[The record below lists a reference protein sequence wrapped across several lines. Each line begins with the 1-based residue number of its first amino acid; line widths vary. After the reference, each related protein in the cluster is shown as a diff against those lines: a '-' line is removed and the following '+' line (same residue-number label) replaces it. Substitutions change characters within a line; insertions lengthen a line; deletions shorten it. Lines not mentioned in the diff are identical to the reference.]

1 MQETK
6 KTENTA
12 LKMYGEECTLSKE
25 DFIKKFKVKEKGLT
39 SKEAEN
45 RLHSLGF
52 NEIKQ
57 AKPKKWYNYLLS
69 SLFSPFN
76 AILLGITL
84 VLFYTDVFLP
94 ETPSFANIIVIIILI
109 LASTFLEFFEVYRS
123 NKSAEKLKALVATTC
138 SVIRNGKEIK
148 IESFLYLENLKLC
161 FLKCC
166 LKMVGML
173 IWCLIPLIIITINAG
188 KYSIY
193 IWIIDCCIIFALIVK
208 ISLEYHKFC
217 NIKRQ
222 LNLQKKE

>member
-1 MQETK
+1 MILFGNTK
-6 KTENTA
+6 QNIVLMA
-12 LKMYGEECTLSKE
+12 LKKEEFLMSIKIGINGFGRIGKLTLQAALNKNE
-25 DFIKKFKVKEKGLT
+25 VEVVAINDPFVQADYMAYMLKYDTVHGKFNG
-39 SKEAEN
+39 
-45 RLHSLGF
+45 
-52 NEIKQ
+52 EIKVEEN
-57 AKPKKWYNYLLS
+57 K
-69 SLFSPFN
+69 
-76 AILLGITL
+76 L
-84 VLFYTDVFLP
+84 V
-94 ETPSFANIIVIIILI
+94 I
-109 LASTFLEFFEVYRS
+109 
-123 NKSAEKLKALVATTC
+123 
-138 SVIRNGKEIK
+138 NGKEIK

>member
-1 MQETK
+1 MNVILKGNGEKIICIQQKEQK
-6 KTENTA
+6 VIYNGENTLIDNRMPISLSSVNTKTIELFYCICKFPLRLIVVIFDIIFMNYEWDWIDNFEPCIFQVDNYICEA
-12 LKMYGEECTLSKE
+12 CKTLEIEYNKSKY
-25 DFIKKFKVKEKGLT
+25 DK
-39 SKEAEN
+39 EN
-45 RLHSLGF
+45 RK
-52 NEIKQ
+52 I
-57 AKPKKWYNYLLS
+57 
-69 SLFSPFN
+69 
-76 AILLGITL
+76 
-84 VLFYTDVFLP
+84 VLP
-94 ETPSFANIIVIIILI
+94 QIII
-109 LASTFLEFFEVYRS
+109 
-123 NKSAEKLKALVATTC
+123 
-138 SVIRNGKEIK
+138 NGKEIK

-222 LNLQKKE
+222 LNLQKKNKNGFVNY

>member
-1 MQETK
+1 MNYEWDWIDNFEPCIFQVDNYICEACETLEIEYNK
-6 KTENTA
+6 
-12 LKMYGEECTLSKE
+12 SKY
-25 DFIKKFKVKEKGLT
+25 DK
-39 SKEAEN
+39 EN
-45 RLHSLGF
+45 RK
-52 NEIKQ
+52 I
-57 AKPKKWYNYLLS
+57 
-69 SLFSPFN
+69 
-76 AILLGITL
+76 
-84 VLFYTDVFLP
+84 VLP
-94 ETPSFANIIVIIILI
+94 QIII
-109 LASTFLEFFEVYRS
+109 
-123 NKSAEKLKALVATTC
+123 
-138 SVIRNGKEIK
+138 NGKEIK

-222 LNLQKKE
+222 LNLQKKNKNGFVNY